1 MVGVR
6 SLAAGIAVLVLLVIA
21 QAAMGA
27 DQPPA
32 SSAENATAHLQDLL
46 KQQVNV
52 AKDMTD
58 KMASFSPSVVNNSKE
73 NVDGLLLSV
82 TISKDK
88 NGNVL
93 KTYYDPNGKT
103 VETKM
108 ISAGNGPVLTTTYNP
123 DGSVQSEQTF
133 EPVGLVTYKVI
144 HNSDGTE
151 TATVQ
156 DASLPNDNT
165 LTYQVD
171 TTGNVVPGSEKLS
184 TTPGLP
190 PGSTYCQNTGQY
202 ELNGPAPK

>member
-21 QAAMGA
+21 QVAMGA

-32 SSAENATAHLQDLL
+32 SSTENATAHLQSVM

-52 AKDMTD
+52 TKDMLD
-58 KMASFSPSVVNNSKE
+58 KMASFSSSVVNNSKE
-73 NVDGLLLSV
+73 SVAGIMLNV

-88 NGNVL
+88 NGDVL
-93 KTYYDPNGKT
+93 KTYYDPNGKI

-108 ISAGNGPVLTTTYNP
+108 ISAGNGPVLTIAYNP
-123 DGSVQSEQTF
+123 DGSVQSEKTF
-133 EPVGLVTYKVI
+133 EPIGLVTYTVI
-144 HNSDGTE
+144 HNSDGTK

-156 DASLPNDNT
+156 DASLPNANT
-165 LTYQVD
+165 LTQQVD
-171 TTGNVVPGSEKLS
+171 TTGNVVPGSESIS

-190 PGSTYCQNTGQY
+190 PGATYCQNTGQY
-202 ELNGPAPK
+202 EQTGPVPT